1 MVWNVRTLAF
11 KAGQERVRKA
21 GAIRIYFR
29 NMYLEPS
36 SGSRMVGAANA
47 AMGIG
52 KQNDK
57 SACRGTQI
65 NRPAPACTAYRVG
78 EKGGGLYKKWR
89 KAARH
94 S

>member
-21 GAIRIYFR
+21 GAICIYFR
-29 NMYLEPS
+29 NMYSESS

-47 AMGIG
+47 AMGSG

-57 SACRGTQI
+57 SACRGIQI
-65 NRPAPACTAYRVG
+65 NRLAV
-78 EKGGGLYKKWR
+78 
-89 KAARH
+89 